1 MSIFSKYKI
10 YLIIFSSI
18 LISVIGSL
26 IYFNYYKESD
36 EIIINDLPI
45 SMDST
50 NEEVEEEKEEFI
62 EPVYYKVDIKGAI
75 KKPGV
80 YNIKENSRVI
90 DVINLAGGLNKNADT
105 TYINLSKK
113 VFDEMVIIIYT
124 KEKISDIKKHLEE
137 EKQIVQK
144 LKEEN
149 TNDPLVQ
156 NTEEEEENETTIK
169 LISINT
175 ATKEEFMTLN
185 GIGEKKALD
194 IINYIEENGPFK
206 AVEEIMNVPGIGE
219 ALFAKIKDYITL

>member
-137 EKQIVQK
+137 E
-144 LKEEN
+144 
-149 TNDPLVQ
+149 TNSSKV
-156 NTEEEEENETTIK
+156 K
-169 LISINT
+169 RR
-175 ATKEEFMTLN
+175 KY
-185 GIGEKKALD
+185 K
-194 IINYIEENGPFK
+194 
-206 AVEEIMNVPGIGE
+206 
-219 ALFAKIKDYITL
+219 

>member
-206 AVEEIMNVPGIGE
+206 AVEEIMNVSGIGE